1 MGEVAAAVGLLAANL
16 APGRPKIAKF
26 PVKFPDNREFGLETS
41 SYLTAHTT
49 TPSFSP
55 TFPMGATLF
64 FFNLG

>member
-49 TPSFSP
+49 IQSLRTGYFSVK
-55 TFPMGATLF
+55 FR
-64 FFNLG
+64 